1 MKQKLLRMMS
11 GIMAFAV
18 MMCYSAVP
26 ADGVKAAGGKGV
38 KKVIVANVQGKKITI
53 GKGKKL
59 KLVTTV
65 VRTKGSKVSKKV
77 SFNSSNQSVVSVS
90 KKGVITARKLGKA
103 KISICSKANPKKK
116 VTIKVTVAKKSV
128 AVKKISLKKKLTL
141 YLSEADDSEDED
153 EEEDIIDDSDDDEVE
168 EDEEEDEDDEY
179 EDEEEEEFSYS
190 LKAKVSPSNASNQT
204 LTWSSSNKKV
214 VTVDKYGNITVVNA
228 GKAVVTVKAADG
240 SKKKAKCN
248 ITVIDDL
255 EEEGDDSEEE

>member
-116 VTIKVTVAKKSV
+116 VTIKVIVAKKSV

-153 EEEDIIDDSDDDEVE
+153 EEE
-168 EDEEEDEDDEY
+168 
-179 EDEEEEEFSYS
+179 EFSYS

-204 LTWSSSNKKV
+204 LTWTSSNKKV

-240 SKKKAKCN
+240 SKKKAKCHV
-248 ITVIDDL
+248 TVIDDL

>member
-11 GIMAFAV
+11 EIMAFAV

-116 VTIKVTVAKKSV
+116 VTIKVIVAKKSV

-153 EEEDIIDDSDDDEVE
+153 EEEDVIDDSDDDE
-168 EDEEEDEDDEY
+168 EEEDEDDEY

-204 LTWSSSNKKV
+204 LTWTSSNKKV

-248 ITVIDDL
+248 VTVIDDL

>member
-116 VTIKVTVAKKSV
+116 VTIKVIVAKKSV

-153 EEEDIIDDSDDDEVE
+153 EEEDVIDDSDDDE
-168 EDEEEDEDDEY
+168 DEEDEDDEY

-204 LTWSSSNKKV
+204 LTWTSSNKKV

-228 GKAVVTVKAADG
+228 GKAVVTVKATDG
-240 SKKKAKCN
+240 SKKKAKCHV
-248 ITVIDDL
+248 TVIDDL

>member
-77 SFNSSNQSVVSVS
+77 SFNSSNQSVVSIS

-168 EDEEEDEDDEY
+168 EDEEEDDEY
-179 EDEEEEEFSYS
+179 NDEEEEEFSYS

-204 LTWSSSNKKV
+204 LTWTSSNKKV

-228 GKAVVTVKAADG
+228 GKAVVTVKADDG

-248 ITVIDDL
+248 VTVIDDL

>member
-26 ADGVKAAGGKGV
+26 ADGVEAAGGKGV
-38 KKVIVANVQGKKITI
+38 KKVIVANVHGKKITI

-116 VTIKVTVAKKSV
+116 VTIKVIVAKKSV

-153 EEEDIIDDSDDDEVE
+153 EEEDVIDDSDDDE
-168 EDEEEDEDDEY
+168 DEEDEDDEY

-204 LTWSSSNKKV
+204 LTWTSSNKKV

-228 GKAVVTVKAADG
+228 GKAVVTVKATDG

-248 ITVIDDL
+248 VTVIDDL